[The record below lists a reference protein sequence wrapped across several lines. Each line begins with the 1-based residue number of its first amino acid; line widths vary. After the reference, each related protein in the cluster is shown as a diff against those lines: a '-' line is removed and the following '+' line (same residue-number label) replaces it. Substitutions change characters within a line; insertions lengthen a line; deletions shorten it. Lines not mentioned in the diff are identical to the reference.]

1 MPETAIISEV
11 SQPQMS
17 ALLSVQ
23 PITLFLSGKGGGK
36 SHFNGIKS
44 LQLIKQ
50 FPNVKGFIGANTYD
64 QLNTST
70 MFRIREYWKSV
81 GIVEYSKANPAGHYV
96 IGIAPPSH
104 FNKEHHNFDKYYNI
118 VSFSNGAIIFI
129 GSLENAKSHE
139 GKEFAWAIL
148 DETKDTREEDVKEII
163 LARLREKGIYLV
175 DGELKNEGLPK
186 QQYNPLYVTTSPA
199 KVDWINEWFGLDDY
213 AAEIASRIY
222 SRTDFFEKIINNRKV
237 IIASSYHNV
246 QNVGE
251 NYIQNLLDNNSKER
265 GKSIVYANPFT
276 TTGGEFYTSFN
287 RLVHVDEV
295 PPLDNTPV
303 HISYDFNVVPYMT
316 LLLFQIVETP
326 NKKTQVRCF
335 KEYCLPSPKNT
346 TEAIT
351 TEAMRDYYDYM
362 KHGLYY
368 YGDATGKARDPRAS
382 FHNYDIVQ
390 RVLQNLLHN
399 YSDRVPKRNPPVIPR
414 RDFVNALLENKHSV
428 EILMD
433 NNCKHLIQDLEFV
446 KEDQEGRKMKEEATD
461 PVSKQRYQKWGHTS
475 DALDYFLCA
484 YFEAIFDKL
493 Y

>member
-1 MPETAIISEV
+1 MG
-11 SQPQMS
+11 
-17 ALLSVQ
+17 
-23 PITLFLSGKGGGK
+23 SGKTHLGGIITRNFIA
-36 SHFNGIKS
+36 SYPR
-44 LQLIKQ
+44 LR
-50 FPNVKGFIGANTYD
+50 GFVAANTYD

-70 MFRIREYWKSV
+70 FRVIREYWKSV
-81 GIVEYSKANPAGHYV
+81 GITEWSRENPGGVYV
-96 IGIAPPSH
+96 S
-104 FNKEHHNFDKYYNI
+104 NKEPPLEWRHCDRNFNRFNNI
-118 VSFSNGAIIFI
+118 VSFINGALIFI
-129 GSLENAKSHE
+129 GSLDNAVAHY
-139 GKEFAWAIL
+139 GKEFGWAIL
-148 DETKDTREEDVKEII
+148 DETKDSREEDVKEVI
-163 LARLREKGIYLV
+163 LTRLRQPGMFLKDGIVKDKGEQI
-175 DGELKNEGLPK
+175 D
-186 QQYNPLYVTTSPA
+186 QWNPLYILTSPA
-199 KVDWINEWFGLDDY
+199 KVDWINEWFGLGDY
-213 AAEIASRIY
+213 AQEITSKIY

-237 IIASSYHNV
+237 VISSTYHNV
-246 QNVGE
+246 KNVGE
-251 NYIQNLLDNNSKER
+251 NYIKLMFDNNSEER

-316 LLLFQIVETP
+316 LLLFQVVETP

-414 RDFVNALLENKHSV
+414 RDFVNALLESKHSM